1 MAPIFQRS
9 ILLAL
14 LYVIGSTQALGDP
27 EKQVRIELILGE
39 SYMIALGNEASSTA
53 KQLVEASLVSALS
66 DKIRYFSFVPSTQP
80 ALHTLTF
87 RIDHPTPG
95 LVRSGDVASVLDYY
109 VFLEF
114 HKNNASTQ
122 GSMHWLF
129 RDSASNLNGVD
140 TPETIAEKLSN
151 DIHSRYHS
159 NIVRDMLSQVSFT
172 EKAHFKP
179 GTTAKNSGWIIDH
192 SRQSLCM
199 APHNKVIVESIVPQ
213 EGFEEKFTAEVKR
226 RTSGDEV
233 STFTKATED
242 VDELMSAPEN
252 ARVIAVYV
260 ISYEA
265 ECEPSLVETPPELV
279 SFTEGG
285 E

>member
-1 MAPIFQRS
+1 M
-9 ILLAL
+9 
-14 LYVIGSTQALGDP
+14 TQAQADP
-27 EKQVRIELILGE
+27 EKQVRVELALGE
-39 SYMIALGNEASSTA
+39 SYTIALGNEASATA
-53 KQLVEASLVSALS
+53 KVLVEASLVKALG
-66 DKIRYFSFVPSTQP
+66 DRIKYFSFVPSSQS
-80 ALHTLTF
+80 AQHTLTF

-95 LVRSGDVASVLDYY
+95 LIRSGDVASVLDYY

-114 HKNNASTQ
+114 HKNNTSAMDSL
-122 GSMHWLF
+122 HWLF

-140 TPETIAEKLSN
+140 TPETIAEKLSE
-151 DIHSRYHS
+151 DIRERYHN
-159 NIVRDMLSQVSFT
+159 NIIKDMLSQVSFT

-179 GTTAKNSGWIIDH
+179 EGVKGWIIDH

-199 APHNKVIVESIVPQ
+199 APDSEVIVESIVPQ
-213 EGFEEKFTAEVKR
+213 EGFEEKFAAEVKR
-226 RTSGDEV
+226 RQSGDEV

-242 VDELMSAPEN
+242 VDELMSAPQN

-260 ISYEA
+260 VNYEV
-265 ECEPSLVETPPELV
+265 ECEPSLVETPPEMV